1 MSSQLQRR
9 SNSCRWYS
17 SKKVFPTVAWTLLAS
32 GARSHRGKP
41 PVVGGIPLQ
50 PGLDSGPAT
59 VHRERG
65 AGYERG
71 RRGAEE
77 GDRERNLAR
86 LPTAG
91 EGRLR
96 GDLSKPLCVAPKWN
110 LIPDP
115 ETGGDGVDPDPL
127 IGPLDRERAHKSGHP
142 GLRGAIGGG
151 AGHRDQPRKRRDRDD
166 AAAVRHRPR
175 AGAAGVEDAGEVGG
189 DDPVPLSQ
197 VELGR

>member
-17 SKKVFPTVAWTLLAS
+17 SKKVFPTVARTLLAP

-41 PVVGGIPLQ
+41 PVGGGIPLQ

-59 VHRERG
+59 VDRERR

-91 EGRLR
+91 EWRLR
-96 GDLSKPLCVAPKWN
+96 GDLGKPLCLARKW
-110 LIPDP
+110 IVIADH
-115 ETGGDGVDPDPL
+115 EAGGDGVDPDPL
-127 IGPLDRERAHKSGHP
+127 
-142 GLRGAIGGG
+142 
-151 AGHRDQPRKRRDRDD
+151 
-166 AAAVRHRPR
+166 
-175 AGAAGVEDAGEVGG
+175 
-189 DDPVPLSQ
+189 
-197 VELGR
+197 